1 MRSGTAA
8 NERQMNTVGRLSAF
22 APRKH
27 VLSRSE
33 SRLCLARV
41 FKAILGLLLASL
53 LPLASGCTAAP
64 EGELVR
70 KYQRALE
77 TFDQAAAP
85 ADYLR
90 SAALYQ
96 EILDRGVVSGALLY
110 NQGNALMR
118 AGQRGR
124 AIACYRQALAY
135 RPRDPQLRANLQLA
149 LGPGV
154 AIQPPRMLLD
164 YVFFWQDW
172 ISYPGKVQA
181 TAGLASVA
189 FALGILAL
197 FVPPRRLF
205 RRTGW
210 GVLALTVILAGS
222 TVYDWYRFERI
233 EHGVVIQTE
242 VVARK
247 GNAESYD
254 PAFTEPLKEGTE
266 FQVLER
272 RGTWVQIEL
281 AGGIAGWVPQAA
293 VTTF

>member
-1 MRSGTAA
+1 
-8 NERQMNTVGRLSAF
+8 
-22 APRKH
+22 
-27 VLSRSE
+27 
-33 SRLCLARV
+33 LALV
-41 FKAILGLLLASL
+41 
-53 LPLASGCTAAP
+53 LPLLGSCSAAP

-77 TFDQAAAP
+77 TFDQAVGP

-110 NQGNALMR
+110 NQGNAFMR

-149 LGPGV
+149 LGPGT
-154 AIQPPRMLLD
+154 ALQPPRAVLD

-172 ISYPGKVQA
+172 IGYRGKVVA
-181 TAGLASVA
+181 TAWAASVA
-189 FALGILAL
+189 FVLGLLALG
-197 FVPPRRLF
+197 VSPRRWF
-205 RRTGW
+205 RRGGW
-210 GVLALTVILAGS
+210 TALGVTAVLAAS
-222 TVYDWYRFERI
+222 AAYDWYRFEHLQ
-233 EHGVVIQTE
+233 HGVVIQAQ

-247 GNAESYD
+247 GNADSYD
-254 PAFTEPLKEGTE
+254 PAFNEPLKEGAE

-272 RGTWVQIEL
+272 RGSWLKIQLT
-281 AGGIAGWVPQAA
+281 GGLAGWVPDAA
-293 VTTF
+293 VTAY

>member
-8 NERQMNTVGRLSAF
+8 
-22 APRKH
+22 
-27 VLSRSE
+27 
-33 SRLCLARV
+33 
-41 FKAILGLLLASL
+41 KAILGFLLASL
-53 LPLASGCTAAP
+53 VPLADGCIAVP

-77 TFDQAAAP
+77 AFDQASSP

-124 AIACYRQALAY
+124 AVACYRQALAY

-154 AIQPPRMLLD
+154 SMEPPRMLLD

-172 ISYPGKVQA
+172 LSYPGKVQA
-181 TAGLASVA
+181 AAGLASAA

-197 FVPPRRLF
+197 FVPPRRWF
-205 RRTGW
+205 RRAGW
-210 GVLALTVILAGS
+210 SVLALTAILAAS
-222 TVYDWYRFERI
+222 AVYDWYRFEHI
-233 EHGVVIQTE
+233 ERGVVVQAE
-242 VVARK
+242 AVARK

-266 FQVLER
+266 FRVLER
-272 RGTWVQIEL
+272 RGTWLQIQL
-281 AGGIAGWVPQAA
+281 PNGIAGWVPQAA